1 MTNMYMVVINTLP
14 KTREVRK
21 IQISVVG
28 SISNQ
33 QEIKEI
39 ETVAKV
45 FVVAERIIDLTY
57 DQKSANALKPP
68 TRLPKKLD
76 KCQKSNNSWSNFL
89 TIHGFN

>member
-1 MTNMYMVVINTLP
+1 MYMVVINTLP
-14 KTREVRK
+14 KPREVRE

-33 QEIKEI
+33 QEVKEI

-57 DQKSANALKPP
+57 DQKSISATKPP
-68 TRLPKKLD
+68 IIPPKKLN
-76 KCQKSNNSWSNFL
+76 KCQKPSNSWSHFL